1 MTKLF
6 DDYYDNHEP
15 KSIYD
20 NIRDLRRRLNR
31 KKVLNVNV
39 IEDEHAKI
47 KKENMGKGAL
57 IDSSLRVDDSS
68 MRMFSQELQ
77 SMLQLPNKE
86 DKFMQYKLKI
96 AKDRSYLAFIEAQ
109 KKQLAT
115 PIGEIVKPLE
125 FNKNQK
131 DQQQSDSEDASPS
144 IVNKKAEEE
153 VEKLQM
159 LLESLLQTSPNVKQG
174 HIDRTKFLK
183 ATSVSNFE
191 SIPIDESQELNG
203 KMPSLK

>member
-115 PIGEIVKPLE
+115 PIGEIV
-125 FNKNQK
+125 
-131 DQQQSDSEDASPS
+131 
-144 IVNKKAEEE
+144 
-153 VEKLQM
+153 
-159 LLESLLQTSPNVKQG
+159 
-174 HIDRTKFLK
+174 
-183 ATSVSNFE
+183 
-191 SIPIDESQELNG
+191 
-203 KMPSLK
+203 

>member
-96 AKDRSYLAFIEAQ
+96 AKDRSYLAYIEAQ

-115 PIGEIVKPLE
+115 PIGEFVKPLV
-125 FNKNQK
+125 NKNQK
-131 DQQQSDSEDASPS
+131 DQQSDSEDASPS
-144 IVNKKAEEE
+144 VVNKKAEQE
-153 VEKLQM
+153 VEKLQL
-159 LLESLLQTSPNVKQG
+159 LLESLLQSSPNVKQG

-191 SIPIDESQELNG
+191 SMAIDESQEFSG